1 MEKFTDKLISL
12 DRFLLRILRFLL
24 HALAIFL
31 IGIIPGVL
39 GFFLIESHAIPDA
52 LLNSVSM
59 IGTQSLHIQPTSTL
73 GKYFAA
79 IYGLFLQAIF
89 FIAVGLVVTP
99 FVHRILHNWHID
111 DGDESDN
118 KEKENKP

>member
-1 MEKFTDKLISL
+1 MEKFTDKLISF

-24 HALAIFL
+24 HAFLIFL

-52 LLNSVSM
+52 ILNSVLM
-59 IGTQSLHIQPTSTL
+59 IGTQNLHIEPVSTL

-89 FIAVGLVVTP
+89 FIAVGMVVTP
-99 FVHRILHNWHID
+99 FVHRILHSWHID
-111 DGDESDN
+111 DEEDN
-118 KEKENKP
+118 EDVK

>member
-12 DRFLLRILRFLL
+12 DRFLLRLLRFFL
-24 HALAIFL
+24 HALLIFL

-59 IGTQSLHIQPTSTL
+59 IGTQTLHIEPVSTL

-79 IYGLFLQAIF
+79 IYGLFLQGIF
-89 FIAVGLVVTP
+89 FIAIGMVVTP
-99 FVHRILHNWHID
+99 FVHRILHSWHID
-111 DGDESDN
+111 DDDN
-118 KEKENKP
+118 DDEKEEEK

>member
-1 MEKFTDKLISL
+1 MEKFTDKLISF

-24 HALAIFL
+24 HAFIIFL

-52 LLNSVSM
+52 ILNSVSM
-59 IGTQSLHIQPTSTL
+59 IGTQNLHIEPVSTL

-79 IYGLFLQAIF
+79 VYGLFLQAIF
-89 FIAVGLVVTP
+89 FIAVGMVVTP
-99 FVHRILHNWHID
+99 FVHRILHSWHID
-111 DGDESDN
+111 DDEEEDN
-118 KEKENKP
+118 EDVKK

>member
-12 DRFLLRILRFLL
+12 DRFLLRFLRFFL
-24 HALAIFL
+24 HALIIFL

-59 IGTQSLHIQPTSTL
+59 IGTQSLHIEPNSTL

-79 IYGLFLQAIF
+79 VYGLFLQAIF
-89 FIAVGLVVTP
+89 FIAIGLVVTP
-99 FVHRILHNWHID
+99 FVHRILHSWHID
-111 DGDESDN
+111 EDEDD
-118 KEKENKP
+118 EDENKKK

>member
-12 DRFLLRILRFLL
+12 DHFLLRLLRFFL
-24 HALAIFL
+24 HALIIFL

-52 LLNSVSM
+52 LLNSISM
-59 IGTQSLHIQPTSTL
+59 IGTQSLHIEPTSTL

-79 IYGLFLQAIF
+79 VYGLFLQAIF

-99 FVHRILHNWHID
+99 FVHRILHSWHID
-111 DGDESDN
+111 DDDEDEG
-118 KEKENKP
+118 KKK

>member
-12 DRFLLRILRFLL
+12 DRFLLRILRFLF
-24 HALAIFL
+24 HAFIIFL

-52 LLNSVSM
+52 ILNSVSM
-59 IGTQSLHIQPTSTL
+59 IGTQNLHIEPASTL

-89 FIAVGLVVTP
+89 FIAIGMVVTP
-99 FVHRILHNWHID
+99 FVHRILHSWHID
-111 DGDESDN
+111 DEEEDN
-118 KEKENKP
+118 EDIKDK

>member
-12 DRFLLRILRFLL
+12 DRFLLRIVRFLL
-24 HALAIFL
+24 HAFIIFL

-52 LLNSVSM
+52 ILNSVSM
-59 IGTQSLHIQPTSTL
+59 IGTQNLHIEPVSML

-89 FIAVGLVVTP
+89 FIAIGMVVTP

-111 DGDESDN
+111 DDEDEDDDTRD
-118 KEKENKP
+118 K

>member
-1 MEKFTDKLISL
+1 MEKFTDKLISF

-24 HALAIFL
+24 HAFLIFL

-52 LLNSVSM
+52 ILNSVSM
-59 IGTQSLHIQPTSTL
+59 IGTQNLHIEPVSTL

-89 FIAVGLVVTP
+89 FIAVGMVVTP
-99 FVHRILHNWHID
+99 FVHRILHSWHMD
-111 DGDESDN
+111 DDEEDN
-118 KEKENKP
+118 KDVKNK

>member
-1 MEKFTDKLISL
+1 MEKFTDKLISF
-12 DRFLLRILRFLL
+12 DRFILRILRFLL
-24 HALAIFL
+24 HAFLIFL

-52 LLNSVSM
+52 ILNSVSM
-59 IGTQSLHIQPTSTL
+59 IGTQNLHIEPVSTL

-89 FIAVGLVVTP
+89 FIAVGMVVTP
-99 FVHRILHNWHID
+99 FVHRILHSWHID
-111 DGDESDN
+111 DEEEEDN
-118 KEKENKP
+118 EDVKNK

>member
-12 DRFLLRILRFLL
+12 DRFILRILRFLL
-24 HALAIFL
+24 HAFIIFL

-52 LLNSVSM
+52 ILNSVSM
-59 IGTQSLHIQPTSTL
+59 IGTQNLHIEPVSML

-89 FIAVGLVVTP
+89 FIAVGMVVTP

-111 DGDESDN
+111 DDEEDN
-118 KEKENKP
+118 EDEVK

>member
-12 DRFLLRILRFLL
+12 DRFLLRMLRFLL
-24 HALAIFL
+24 HAFIIFL

-52 LLNSVSM
+52 ILNSVSM
-59 IGTQSLHIQPTSTL
+59 IGTQNLHIEPVSTL

-89 FIAVGLVVTP
+89 FIAVGMVVTP
-99 FVHRILHNWHID
+99 FVHRILHSWHID
-111 DGDESDN
+111 DEEESNEDM
-118 KEKENKP
+118 KDK

>member
-12 DRFLLRILRFLL
+12 DKFILRLLRFLL
-24 HALAIFL
+24 HALIVFL

-52 LLNSVSM
+52 ILNSVSM
-59 IGTQSLHIQPTSTL
+59 IGTQSLHIEPVSTL
-73 GKYFAA
+73 GKYFSA

-89 FIAVGLVVTP
+89 FIAIGMVVTP
-99 FVHRILHNWHID
+99 FVHRILHSWHID
-111 DGDESDN
+111 DDETEEG
-118 KEKENKP
+118 KEKK